1 MSSGVPSLLEL
12 SLERAVTAI
21 AFDTHAIDAFDW
33 RRLPRVLVRRLAALV
48 DGFGIAAPNNVAVL
62 DRLFR
67 RDDDATGSRL
77 SVALSARLDAD
88 ALARLVLPRAA
99 TISALDLSHC
109 TFLGDDE
116 SAAES
121 TLLSVSDRLT
131 ELHMSGVH
139 LALAQCS
146 CQFAHL
152 RSLDVSACRSLVS
165 LAALCLATTQLES
178 LVVAKTLGVT
188 DDDFV
193 AVLPSAHSL
202 RRLVAKDCTA
212 LTFSFMLDC
221 TFPALTELST
231 AGCFMLTDA
240 TLAAIVRHCRQLERL
255 DISQCNQVTQ
265 ESVLAIRELQH
276 LRHLSVAWCGVA
288 DLTPLRGNQLRT
300 LDASWCALL
309 SEPGNGVNSLA
320 QFVSTL
326 VCVQS
331 LKLSFTSVVDDDVVR
346 AILTS
351 CRALVTL
358 ALDGCNSV
366 TADAFS
372 GLRFPSTLA
381 SLSMYSVPFPLEA
394 LHHLAVTSPRIE
406 HLNVGA
412 VKSDCMSVTMFQQL
426 VRLELSHC
434 DSAGDALL
442 DQLWRHC
449 ANVGILMLDSTKVT
463 DIGCRQ
469 SIPRMHK
476 LRMLGVGSTALS
488 DAAFELLP
496 TTLVD
501 LMLPNVS
508 AVTDA
513 AVFSV
518 VSRLRLLRSLNF
530 SQCPRLTLAA
540 VDATSRLSMLTALS
554 TSYSHVFGRGERPAR
569 LSRTLR
575 SLRMAACAELT
586 DQLLVGLLQ
595 QTPALD
601 LLDVSYNAQVTKAS
615 LDAIWMFVP
624 KLSTLH
630 CRNCSQ
636 MQEADLD
643 ELRKSMPN
651 VTIW

>member
-1 MSSGVPSLLEL
+1 M
-12 SLERAVTAI
+12 AI
-21 AFDTHAIDAFDW
+21 AFDTDAIAAFDW
-33 RRLPRVLVRRLAALV
+33 RRLPRVLVRRVAALV
-48 DGFGIAAPNNVAVL
+48 DGFGIAAPNNVVLL

-67 RDDDATGSRL
+67 RDDDAAGTRL

-88 ALARLVLPRAA
+88 ALARLILPRAA

-109 TFLGDDE
+109 MFFGDDE
-116 SAAES
+116 LAVEA
-121 TLLSVSDRLT
+121 TLLSLSDRLT

-146 CQFAHL
+146 CQFAQL

-202 RRLVAKDCTA
+202 RRLVAKECTA

-240 TLAAIVRHCRQLERL
+240 TLVAIARNCPQLERL

-288 DLTPLRGNQLRT
+288 DLTPLRGNQLRS
-300 LDASWCALL
+300 LDASWCTLL
-309 SEPGNGVNSLA
+309 SEPDNGVNSLA

-331 LKLSFTSVVDDDVVR
+331 LKLSFTSVVDNDVVR

-366 TADAFS
+366 TADVFS
-372 GLRFPSTLA
+372 GGLRFPSALT
-381 SLSMYSVPFPLEA
+381 SLSLYSVPFPVEA
-394 LHHLAVTSPRIE
+394 LHHLAVTSPRLE
-406 HLNVGA
+406 YLNVGV

-449 ANVGILMLDSTKVT
+449 ANVGILMLDSTKIT
-463 DIGCRQ
+463 DVGCRQ
-469 SIPRMHK
+469 SLPRMHK
-476 LRMLGVGSTALS
+476 LRMLGVGSTALT

-496 TTLVD
+496 TTLIE

-508 AVTDA
+508 AVNDA
-513 AVFSV
+513 AVFSIV
-518 VSRLRLLRSLNF
+518 TRLRLLRSLNF

-554 TSYSHVFGRGERPAR
+554 TSYSHVFGRGLERPR
-569 LSRTLR
+569 ISRTLR

-595 QTPALD
+595 QAPALD
-601 LLDVSYNAQVTKAS
+601 LLDVSYNAQITKAS

-630 CRNCSQ
+630 CRTCAQ
-636 MQEADLD
+636 LEQADLD
-643 ELRKSMPN
+643 ELGKSMPN

>member
-1 MSSGVPSLLEL
+1 MV
-12 SLERAVTAI
+12 
-21 AFDTHAIDAFDW
+21 
-33 RRLPRVLVRRLAALV
+33 
-48 DGFGIAAPNNVAVL
+48 
-62 DRLFR
+62 
-67 RDDDATGSRL
+67 
-77 SVALSARLDAD
+77 
-88 ALARLVLPRAA
+88 
-99 TISALDLSHC
+99 
-109 TFLGDDE
+109 
-116 SAAES
+116 
-121 TLLSVSDRLT
+121 
-131 ELHMSGVH
+131 GVH
-139 LALAQCS
+139 LPLAHCTAALAQ
-146 CQFAHL
+146 L
-152 RSLDVSACRSLVS
+152 RVLDVSACRSLVS

-178 LVVAKTLGVT
+178 LEISQTVGVS

-193 AVLPSAHSL
+193 AVLQSAHTL
-202 RRLVAKDCTA
+202 RRLVADECSALSFGFLIDC
-212 LTFSFMLDC
+212 D
-221 TFPALTELST
+221 FPALAELSM
-231 AGCFMLTDA
+231 AGCFLLTDA
-240 TLAAIVRHCRQLERL
+240 TLAAIVRRCPMLERL
-255 DISQCNQVTQ
+255 DISKCSQVTQ
-265 ESVLAIRELQH
+265 QSVLVIRELQH
-276 LRHLSVAWCGVA
+276 LRQLSVAWCGVT
-288 DLTPLRGNQLRT
+288 DLSPLNGERLRSF
-300 LDASWCALL
+300 DGSWCMLL
-309 SEPGNGVNSLA
+309 NDPNSAAGGGVNSLA
-320 QFVSTL
+320 VFVRTL
-326 VCVQS
+326 VRVQS
-331 LKLSFTSVVDDDVVR
+331 LRLAFTTIVDDEVVR
-346 AILTS
+346 AILTT
-351 CRALVTL
+351 CRSLVTL

-366 TADAFS
+366 TADAFT

-463 DIGCRQ
+463 NVGCRQ

-476 LRMLGVGSTALS
+476 LRVLGVGSTALS

-513 AVFSV
+513 AVFSIT
-518 VSRLRLLRSLNF
+518 SRLRLLRSLNF
-530 SQCPRLTLAA
+530 SQCPRLSLAA
-540 VDATSRLSMLTALS
+540 VDSTSRLSMLTALS